1 MLVSPTASPE
11 VYLMV
16 FQVFHSHQFIIT
28 LSCQPIDTLS
38 EYFIS
43 VHGVWRYEQANNVVL
58 VDWLTRSEYSVD
70 IRLIRQHHSDNI
82 EWTVGVTNGYTR

>member
-1 MLVSPTASPE
+1 MLASPTASTE

-16 FQVFHSHQFIIT
+16 LQVFHSHQFTIT
-28 LSCQPIDTLS
+28 LSCRPIDTLS

-43 VHGVWRYEQANNVVL
+43 VCGVWRYEQANNVVL

-70 IRLIRQHHSDNI
+70 IWLIRQHHADNI
-82 EWTVGVTNGYTR
+82 EWTVGVTNRYTR